1 MSNNVIVLGMSNA
14 LAVKLNNYGE
24 PEIVRDPNE
33 DLDRVECVVLPA
45 SDSDGYS
52 VGKSAREDGG
62 DESESIRVFFAD
74 GKSEASEECLVA
86 VFQYILEYARMNG
99 EDFSKALIC
108 CPSSF
113 NHSIIHAAA
122 INAGI
127 HAKADCNEF
136 ISDAEAVLAYCRHD
150 PALQHSNT
158 LVCDLGG
165 ARLDVYLLQTDD
177 LFNAIDEGFINLDLG
192 GNQWTNAMKQLLL
205 DKVVEE
211 TGFASDELD
220 DETIWE
226 IENLASSIKERLST
240 KDSVQLKMRIY
251 DEPYRLTIN
260 RSEFEEYATG
270 FVDAMQHS
278 ITTYV
283 NDAGWE
289 FDHILLLGG
298 SSKMPMIRDAIE
310 KAYPGKRIIS
320 DNGCILAYGAAYA
333 VNS

>member
-45 SDSDGYS
+45 SGSNGYL
-52 VGKSAREDGG
+52 VGKSAREDSVDDPESLKVFFTDG
-62 DESESIRVFFAD
+62 ESESS
-74 GKSEASEECLVA
+74 GECLVA

-99 EDFSKALIC
+99 EDFSEALIC

-113 NHSIIHAAA
+113 NHSIIHDAAK
-122 INAGI
+122 NAGI
-127 HAKADCNEF
+127 HTRTDRIEF
-136 ISDAEAVLAYCRHD
+136 ISDAEAALAYCRKD
-150 PALQHSNT
+150 PALQHSNI

-165 ARLDVYLLQTDD
+165 TRLDIYLLQVDD
-177 LFNAIDEGFINLDLG
+177 LFNAIDEGFINRDLG
-192 GNQWTNAMKQLLL
+192 GKRWTDAMKQLLL

-220 DETIWE
+220 EETMWE
-226 IENLASSIKERLST
+226 IENMASSVKERLST
-240 KDSVQLKMRIY
+240 KDTAQIKMRIY
-251 DEPYRLTIN
+251 DEPYHLTIN
-260 RSEFEEYATG
+260 RNEFEKYTAS

-278 ITTYV
+278 ITACV
-283 NDAGWE
+283 NDAGWK

-298 SSKMPMIRDAIE
+298 SSKMPMIRNAIE
-310 KAYPGKRIIS
+310 NVYPGIRTIS